1 MHYQASARPLFHA
14 GRYEEAIAAA
24 SRCLTIIPDFSPA
37 LNLRGRSLAILGRQD
52 EALADFEQ
60 VISISPN
67 VSAGYKNAGF
77 LFLLQNDRMKAKNYL
92 TRAQEIT
99 PDDPK
104 VREALRELK

>member
-1 MHYQASARPLFHA
+1 
-14 GRYEEAIAAA
+14 
-24 SRCLTIIPDFSPA
+24 LTIIPDFAPA
-37 LNLRGRSLAILGRQD
+37 LNLRGKSLAILGRQD

-67 VSAGYKNAGF
+67 VSTGYKNAGF
-77 LFLLQNDRMKAKNYL
+77 LFLLQNERVKAKKYL

-104 VREALRELK
+104 VREALIELK

>member
-1 MHYQASARPLFHA
+1 MHSPYATCSKNFDT
-14 GRYEEAIAAA
+14 
-24 SRCLTIIPDFSPA
+24 RCLCSIHGSRNGCSSTFS
-37 LNLRGRSLAILGRQD
+37 LRNGGSKIT
-52 EALADFEQ
+52 LADFEQ

-77 LFLLQNDRMKAKNYL
+77 LYLLQNDKMKAKNYL